1 MTKHV
6 FEMSPYTG
14 LWYRGEYAGETD
26 KTFKVKKSRGVTWCV
41 KTGAVFT
48 VETDDDAPEVVKKW
62 DAAALPF
69 DRRLTELDQLAA
81 EVRVERR
88 EACLKAIGVKEDGL

>member
-6 FEMSPYTG
+6 FEMSRYTG
-14 LWYRGEYAGETD
+14 LWYKGEYTGETD
-26 KTFKVKKSRGVTWCV
+26 KTFKVKSGGRATRCPKGSST
-41 KTGAVFT
+41 FT
-48 VETDDDAPEVVKKW
+48 VETDDDAHEVVKKW
-62 DAAALPF
+62 DAAAVPF

-88 EACLKAIGVKEDGL
+88 EACLKAIGVKEEGL